1 MPSNRNLLP
10 PLLIALLLMVCPALL
25 DSQIGYQSEADANV
39 RDTVLLRDFK
49 PTSMLHTKEHVVLRA
64 KFPVIDVHQHVN
76 DAMVIDKQ
84 RIAPP
89 QLVSLMDRG
98 NIKMMVIL
106 TGLWGE
112 RLQQVLDQMVKPY
125 PDRFMVFTQ
134 LDWSKI
140 NDPQF
145 SQEMVAQLDDAVQR
159 GARGLKILKDLGL
172 GVRDKSGRLIAVDDP
187 LLDPVWEECGR
198 LGIPVAIHVTDPEA
212 FFHPVDASNERYEEL
227 IRHPDWSFY
236 DQDFPSKEAILAA
249 RNRIFARHPHTT
261 FIALHMANW
270 PENLDDV
277 GATLDRYQNVYVEF
291 GAREAELGRQPRRA
305 REFFMAYS
313 DRIMFGSDNVPEEG
327 MYRNYFRWLETGDE
341 YFEYWGYP
349 EQGFWRIYGLELPDD
364 VLRKIYHL
372 NAEKIFAQFPG
383 TNQAYKVRPSLRYRS
398 EAKSH
403 IDDALRHTGAG
414 THP

>member
-1 MPSNRNLLP
+1 
-10 PLLIALLLMVCPALL
+10 MVCPALL
-25 DSQIGYQSEADANV
+25 DPQIGYQAEEDAKA

-64 KFPVIDVHQHVN
+64 KFPVID
-76 DAMVIDKQ
+76 KQ
-84 RIAPP
+84 RVAPP

-112 RLQQVLDQMVKPY
+112 RLQRVLDQMVKAY

-134 LDWSKI
+134 LDWSRI

-159 GARGLKILKDLGL
+159 GARGLNILKDLGL

-187 LLDPVWEECGR
+187 GLDPVWEECGR
-198 LGIPVAIHVTDPEA
+198 LGIPVAIQVTDPGA

-236 DQDFPSKEAILAA
+236 DHDFPSKEAILAA
-249 RNRIFARHPHTT
+249 GNRIFARHPHTT

-291 GAREAELGRQPRRA
+291 GAREAELGRHLA
-305 REFFMAYS
+305 A
-313 DRIMFGSDNVPEEG
+313 FGSSS
-327 MYRNYFRWLETGDE
+327 
-341 YFEYWGYP
+341 
-349 EQGFWRIYGLELPDD
+349 LP
-364 VLRKIYHL
+364 IPPHH
-372 NAEKIFAQFPG
+372 
-383 TNQAYKVRPSLRYRS
+383 VRL
-398 EAKSH
+398 
-403 IDDALRHTGAG
+403 
-414 THP
+414 